1 MGGVNARSQAKR
13 FFNKGADLICTT
25 EAEDTII
32 DIANKLKINEK
43 DLFFMEQLVN
53 KYTRFMANINN
64 SDVFDNSFIYKYIS
78 EIQETIER
86 GDYPS
91 LVIYTKDTPG
101 QDETVKES
109 MNKVVKYIMDKLNL
123 SKREADKIIQRA
135 MEQGIDVH
143 TIQQKFSMLA
153 PTLTALVSE
162 YKPERK

>member
-1 MGGVNARSQAKR
+1 
-13 FFNKGADLICTT
+13 
-25 EAEDTII
+25 
-32 DIANKLKINEK
+32 
-43 DLFFMEQLVN
+43 MEQLVN
-53 KYTRFMANINN
+53 KYTRFMANVNN

-101 QDETVKES
+101 QEETVKES
-109 MNKVVKYIMDKLNL
+109 MNKVAKYIMDKLNL

-135 MEQGIDVH
+135 MEQGIDVLK
-143 TIQQKFSMLA
+143 IQQKFSILA